1 MKILM
6 LSVILVPALSG
17 VLLPVFKMKRRG
29 NLLYTASAL
38 LLSLA
43 LAVPLLF
50 SQEAELVLF
59 SMTEKLR
66 VSLKLDLLGKV
77 FLGIA
82 SLGFPL
88 AGFFAFRYMEHEEKE
103 GSFKETT
110 FYSFFLL
117 TLAALFG
124 MDLSGNLIAMYFFFE
139 MLTLLSMPL
148 VLFERTKESIAAALK
163 YLFYSVGG
171 AFLGLAAIFVYAVYV
186 PSLDFTAGGY
196 LGGTV
201 SDLSLT
207 DSARKL
213 LLVMGLLGIIGFSAK
228 AGMYP
233 LHGWLPTAHPEAPA
247 PASAVLS
254 GIIAKAGVLA
264 IIRLV
269 YYVIGAGFLRG
280 SYVQYVLLSLS
291 LLTVFM
297 GSMMAYREKNLKKRL
312 AYSSVSQI
320 SYALFGIFLL
330 NPQGFSGGLLQVL
343 AHAAA
348 KICLFLTAGS
358 FIYHGNKRM
367 VSELRG
373 IGKTMPKTLLSF
385 TFASLSLVGIPPF
398 SGFVSKWFLAE
409 GALSSGVQVIYWLG
423 PVILLVSALLTAGYL
438 FPVAVSG
445 FFPGKDFKAGEKSRE
460 GGALMLLPLTVLS
473 VLTLAIGLFSGWFSG
488 LFERGFS
495 ALF

>member
-6 LSVILVPALSG
+6 LFLILIPALSG
-17 VLLPVFKMKRRG
+17 ALLPVFRMKRKG
-29 NLLYTASAL
+29 NLIYTGAAL
-38 LLSLA
+38 FVSLV
-43 LAVPLLF
+43 LAFVLLF
-50 SQEAELVLF
+50 ASEAELVLF
-59 SMTEKLR
+59 SMTDKLR
-66 VSLKLDLLGKV
+66 VSLHLDLLSKV
-77 FLGIA
+77 FMGLAA
-82 SLGFPL
+82 SGFPL

-110 FYSFFLL
+110 FYSFYLL

-171 AFLGLAAIFVYAVYV
+171 AFLGLAALFVLAVYA
-186 PSLDFTAGGY
+186 PSLDFVPGGY
-196 LGGTV
+196 LGGAGAEASEAHRT
-201 SDLSLT
+201 
-207 DSARKL
+207 L
-213 LLVMGLLGIIGFSAK
+213 LLVMSLLGIIGFSAK

-264 IIRLV
+264 IIRLL
-269 YYVIGAGFLRG
+269 YYVIGPDFLRG
-280 SYVQYVLLSLS
+280 TFVQITLLSLS

-297 GSMMAYREKNLKKRL
+297 GSMMAFREKNLKKRL

-320 SYALFGIFLL
+320 SYALFGLFLL
-330 NPQGFSGGLLQVL
+330 NPAGFSGGILQVL

-367 VSELRG
+367 VSDLRG
-373 IGKTMPKTLLSF
+373 IGKVMPLTLIAF
-385 TFASLSLVGIPPF
+385 TLASLSLVGIPPF
-398 SGFVSKWFLAE
+398 SGFVSKWFLAQ
-409 GALSSGVQVIYWLG
+409 GALESGISVLSWLG
-423 PVILLVSALLTAGYL
+423 PVILLISALLTAAYL
-438 FPVAVSG
+438 FPITVAG
-445 FFPGKDFKAGEKSRE
+445 FFPGKDYQEEARNRE
-460 GGALMLLPLTVLS
+460 GGKLMLVPLLVLA
-473 VLTLAIGLFSGWFSG
+473 VGTLLLGVFSGFFSG
-488 LFERGFS
+488 LFEQGFA